1 MIVKV
6 GVLKPVGFGET
17 GIFERTA
24 RRVAAYQR
32 PLSDDDIGFSVR
44 F

>member
-6 GVLKPVGFGET
+6 GVLKPDMYGDAGVFD
-17 GIFERTA
+17 RTS

-32 PLSDDDIGFSVR
+32 PLADDGIGFSVR